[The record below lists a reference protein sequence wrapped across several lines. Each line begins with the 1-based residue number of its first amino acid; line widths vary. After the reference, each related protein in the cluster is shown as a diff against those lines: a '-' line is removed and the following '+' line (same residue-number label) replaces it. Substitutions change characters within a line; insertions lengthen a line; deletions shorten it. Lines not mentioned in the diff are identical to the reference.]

1 MSASH
6 LRHAVTGAAVLVM
19 TGLSTWSVTPAQA
32 ADSELNV
39 YNWSDYIA
47 KDTVPNFEKQ
57 TGIHVKYDNYD
68 SDDTLQ
74 AKLLAGS
81 SGYDIVVP

>member
-1 MSASH
+1 MRIRT
-6 LRHAVTGAAVLVM
+6 LRRAISTAALLSMAAVTATTVHAA
-19 TGLSTWSVTPAQA
+19 G
-32 ADSELNV
+32 ELNI

-47 KDTVPNFEKQ
+47 PDTIPNFQKQ
-57 TGIHVKYDNYD
+57 TGLHVRYDNYD

-74 AKLLAGS
+74 AKLLSGN